1 MIYLWSFHIFHWYF
15 SNNSLHRCKTCSR
28 PYQRVRAIL
37 RFSFQCAEVRTVW
50 KPTECPLCCLCAVNL
65 AEHSGQAHG
74 ALGREGKHP
83 ATRISPPQQIHS
95 KEGNRVQEV
104 CKALDCVEV
113 YRGALA
119 PSSVNRLP
127 LLRLTFRISCWTV
140 RSDEGYPLG
149 SFSAPKALSWPSLL
163 TAGGAAARG

>member
-1 MIYLWSFHIFHWYF
+1 M
-15 SNNSLHRCKTCSR
+15 
-28 PYQRVRAIL
+28 
-37 RFSFQCAEVRTVW
+37 
-50 KPTECPLCCLCAVNL
+50 
-65 AEHSGQAHG
+65 
-74 ALGREGKHP
+74 
-83 ATRISPPQQIHS
+83 
-95 KEGNRVQEV
+95 QEV